1 MIQEIITYMI
11 LGSAITLAII
21 KVKNR
26 FWRKKSSKSN
36 SDSTNEK
43 SSSMPNCSSCSAE
56 CIMRDSFPQTAQYNK
71 DLCDKIQTKSN

>member
-26 FWRKKSSKSN
+26 FWRKKSSKSKTN
-36 SDSTNEK
+36 SNSGI
-43 SSSMPNCSSCSAE
+43 SPALPNCSSCSAE
-56 CIMRDSFPQTAQYNK
+56 CVMRNISSQTTQYNK
-71 DLCDKIQTKSN
+71 NLCDKIQTKSN

>member
-26 FWRKKSSKSN
+26 FWRKNSKSKTN
-36 SDSTNEK
+36 SNNGISPVL
-43 SSSMPNCSSCSAE
+43 PNCSSCSAE
-56 CIMRDSFPQTAQYNK
+56 CVMRNSFAQTAQYNK

>member
-26 FWRKKSSKSN
+26 FWRKKSGKSKTNSN
-36 SDSTNEK
+36 SDISP
-43 SSSMPNCSSCSAE
+43 SLPNCSSCSAE
-56 CIMRDSFPQTAQYNK
+56 CVMRNSFAQTAQYNK
-71 DLCDKIQTKSN
+71 DLCDKIKLN